1 MSTETLENPEVLNS
15 PPQFPLTIAMDQVPA
30 AQVIVEADLKPETL
44 QLIAVA
50 STMLAERRGIT
61 IASHDEYATA
71 ADQLGKIKGASKSID
86 EQRKLLTKPLDDKKK
101 QVMDSVRPFVDALT
115 SAETLFKNGM
125 IAFDQEQT
133 RKRELED
140 AEAERQ
146 RKLAAEK
153 LELKAE
159 KAETAGKTEQADVLR
174 MQAASTVVAA
184 PVSFE
189 APKAKGVSTKKTYSV
204 EVVSLM
210 DLVKAVAAGTV
221 PIQALQADQTFLN
234 KMAVAF
240 KDDFDYPGCKLSVG
254 ATMAVR
260 AK

>member
-1 MSTETLENPEVLNS
+1 MSTETLEQPEVIDAA
-15 PPQFPLTIAMDQVPA
+15 PQFPLVMAMEQVPA

-44 QLIAVA
+44 SLLSVA
-50 STMLAERRGIT
+50 SKMLTERRGVT
-61 IASHDEYATA
+61 IANHDEYATA
-71 ADQLGKIKGASKSID
+71 ADQLGKIKGAAKSID
-86 EQRKLLTKPLDDKKK
+86 EQRKSLTKPLDDRKKE
-101 QVMDSVRPFVDALT
+101 VMDSVRPFVDALS
-115 SAETLFKNGM
+115 SAETILKNGM
-125 IAFDQEQT
+125 IAFDQEQQ
-133 RKRELED
+133 RKRELEE

-159 KAETAGKTEQADVLR
+159 KADASGKTEQADVLR

-184 PVSFE
+184 PAAFE
-189 APKAKGVSTKKTYSV
+189 APKAKGVSTKKTYTV
-204 EVVSLM
+204 AVTSLM

-234 KMAVAF
+234 KTAALF
-240 KDDFDYPGCKLSVG
+240 KADFDYPGCKLSVG
-254 ATMAVR
+254 ASMAVR